1 MRQVS
6 VHALS
11 LAASLVFACVAA
23 GGDATP
29 PRVPAG
35 ALAWWRYDPTAFP
48 APPDA
53 APGAER
59 GLLLASLRAALASGS
74 LGNRTG
80 AMLGALL
87 LVGLEAGDRPHTLA
101 LLELSASRP
110 PSGTGV
116 DLHELRIALRV
127 DSAER
132 HTDMLR
138 TVRAVA
144 IDAFVPPVEEGG
156 AAPDPG
162 MQARFPLPQGRT
174 GVAFR
179 RADWEPWRE
188 ISWCS
193 EADAFTIGVGR
204 GTLPAWFQPP
214 PPDAAPTPWE
224 DFRHALDATRPTAPI
239 VFECFIDIDALRAH
253 FPDAFLTGRTPRM
266 LAALDLSGAAAILFQ
281 ARAVPATLPDG
292 RSLPLMAIDV
302 AVLNQSGELEVRSL
316 SHHQWPADVSPAVV
330 PPGTT
335 SATVATVD
343 WQAAFARVLAMHA
356 ATIPNRKLPRFQARA
371 DAWLAEHGREL
382 DAALAEFAPAL
393 VIWTHPRIPAPVPGV
408 GCISIRARD
417 EVPAGRVSARLL
429 RVLAPFEPGVRADLP
444 TKKATT
450 PVWSLRVDRTGMV
463 RLPWWTLVP
472 TGSGPP
478 VLVGSW
484 SAASLE
490 TVRRWL
496 GGEVPP

>member
-1 MRQVS
+1 MRQPHLHV
-6 VHALS
+6 LS
-11 LAASLVFACVAA
+11 LTISLAFACAA
-23 GGDATP
+23 GARNPAP
-29 PRVPAG
+29 PPIPAG

-48 APPDA
+48 ASPDA

-87 LVGLEAGDRPHTLA
+87 LVGLEAGDHAHTLA

-132 HTDMLR
+132 HADMLR

-144 IDAFVPPVEEGG
+144 IDAFAPLAADG
-156 AAPDPG
+156 ASAPDTG
-162 MQARFPLPQGRT
+162 VQARFPLPQGRA

-179 RADWEPWRE
+179 RTDWEPWRE

-204 GTLPAWFQPP
+204 GTLPAWFEAP
-214 PPDAAPTPWE
+214 PPDAAPTAWE
-224 DFRHALDATRPTAPI
+224 DFRRVIDARRPAAPI

-266 LAALDLSGAAAILFQ
+266 LAALDLDGAAASLFQ

-302 AVLNQSGELEVRSL
+302 AVRNRSGELEVRSL
-316 SHHQWPADVSPAVV
+316 SHHQWPSDVSPAVV
-330 PPGTT
+330 PHGTT
-335 SATVATVD
+335 SATVAFVD
-343 WQAAFARVLAMHA
+343 WQAAFTRVLAMHA

-371 DAWLAEHGREL
+371 DAWLTQHGPDL
-382 DAALAEFAPAL
+382 DAALAEFAPVL
-393 VIWTHPRIPAPVPGV
+393 VIWTHPRIPAPLPGV
-408 GCISIRARD
+408 GCISIPARA
-417 EVPAGRVSARLL
+417 EAPAARVSAHLL

-444 TKKATT
+444 AKKATT